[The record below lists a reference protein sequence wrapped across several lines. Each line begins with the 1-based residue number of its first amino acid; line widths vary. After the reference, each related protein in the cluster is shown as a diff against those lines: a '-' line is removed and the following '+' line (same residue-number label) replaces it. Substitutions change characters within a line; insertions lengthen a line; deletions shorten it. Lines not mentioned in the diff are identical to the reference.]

1 MPQRTQGTRKKLKKL
16 EMFMRWVFSLLET
29 QNQLGLIVEI
39 VSHRTD
45 NLINKAQLF
54 FIE

>member
-1 MPQRTQGTRKKLKKL
+1 MPQKIQGIRKKLKKL
-16 EMFMRWVFSLLET
+16 VMSMRWVFFLLET
-29 QNQLGLIVEI
+29 QNQQGLIVEI

-45 NLINKAQLF
+45 NLINKVQLI